1 MKLFTALLSGILF
14 GLGLAVAQMTDPAKV
29 LAFLDITRNWDPSL
43 ALVMG
48 AALLINMP
56 ASRFILNQ
64 PRPFACSKFHVPLN
78 RVIDR
83 KLVTGSILFGIGW
96 GLSGYCPGPIFTNL
110 STATSSIFWIFSSY
124 LLGTVLVVKMPF
136 LFSWVYTTSHVENM
150 A

>member
-1 MKLFTALLSGILF
+1 M
-14 GLGLAVAQMTDPAKV
+14 GLAVAQMTDPAKV

-48 AALLINMP
+48 AALLVNMP

-83 KLVTGSILFGIGW
+83 KLVAGSILFGIGW
-96 GLSGYCPGPIFTNL
+96 GMSGYCPGPIFTNL
-110 STATSSIFWIFSSY
+110 STATPSIFWIFSSY
-124 LLGTVLVVKMPF
+124 LIGTVLVVKIPF
-136 LFSWVYTTSHVENM
+136 LFSWVSTTNHVDNM